1 MMARPSVGALA
12 LLLSLTLGAAVTTGV
27 TGVTAARGDPLG
39 NVRAVKLSMPALGE
53 AAEPCGLDRAA
64 LEAAFFKPLAQRG
77 IEAVASGTGYRLF
90 LRAVTIGYL
99 EETCVSYIE
108 AQLLLTTRYQDAANQ
123 QERSGHVLLWSDG
136 QLLASDAREHATT
149 LEHGMLKLGSALAAR
164 WDLAN

>member
-1 MMARPSVGALA
+1 MKTIARLSAGASA
-12 LLLSLTLGAAVTTGV
+12 LLLAVALLAPASGARA
-27 TGVTAARGDPLG
+27 DPFANLL
-39 NVRAVKLSMPALGE
+39 AVKLTMPALGE

-64 LEAAFFKPLAQRG
+64 LEAAFFKPLAKRG
-77 IEAVASGTGYRLF
+77 IEAVPSGTGYRLF
-90 LRAVTIGYL
+90 LRAVTISYL

-108 AQLLLTTRYQDAANQ
+108 ARLLLTTRYQDAANR

-136 QLLASDAREHATT
+136 QLLASDAREHGIT

>member
-1 MMARPSVGALA
+1 MARSSIGALV
-12 LLLSLTLGAAVTTGV
+12 LLLSLALWAAGATG
-27 TGVTAARGDPLG
+27 ARGDPLH
-39 NVRAVKLSMPALGE
+39 NVRAVKLTMPELGE
-53 AAEPCGLDRAA
+53 AAQTCGLDREA
-64 LEAAFFKPLAQRG
+64 LEAAFFKPLDQRG